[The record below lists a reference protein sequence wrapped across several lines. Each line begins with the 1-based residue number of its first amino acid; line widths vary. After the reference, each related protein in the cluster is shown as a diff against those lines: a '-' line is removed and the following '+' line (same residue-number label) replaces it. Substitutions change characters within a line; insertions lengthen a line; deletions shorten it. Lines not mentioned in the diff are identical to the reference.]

1 MNQSFQNS
9 RSLSTYIFKPCSHS
23 DFYFSKNLVAYSHQR
38 VQPHQGECIS
48 YPDLRC
54 CCSSASY
61 SVAIILIIIAIIIIA
76 IIIIITII
84 IGGMGKECLNYHSRL
99 AKLFA
104 IEKGEDYA
112 KTISWIRP
120 RTSFALLK
128 SALICLRGTRTTVR
142 RSWDLRNTDIETE
155 NTEGAIY

>member
-1 MNQSFQNS
+1 MLELPQQISRVVCYRERRGLCQNN
-9 RSLSTYIFKPCSHS
+9 LLDTT
-23 DFYFSKNLVAYSHQR
+23 KNLLCTSEIR
-38 VQPHQGECIS
+38 IN
-48 YPDLRC
+48 LLLI
-54 CCSSASY
+54 
-61 SVAIILIIIAIIIIA
+61 VAIILIIIAIIIITIIIN
-76 IIIIITII
+76 IIIIIII

-99 AKLFA
+99 AELFA

-142 RSWDLRNTDIETE
+142 RS
-155 NTEGAIY
+155 